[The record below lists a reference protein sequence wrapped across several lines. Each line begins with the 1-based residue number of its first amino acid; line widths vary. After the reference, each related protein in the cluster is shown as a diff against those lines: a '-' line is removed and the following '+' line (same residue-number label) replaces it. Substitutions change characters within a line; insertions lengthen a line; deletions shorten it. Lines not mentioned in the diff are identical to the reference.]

1 MFLARESQQLLVLE
15 ALLEKYATEGVVDE
29 LDNVRI
35 LAIPP
40 FSQMGTQ
47 LQLIREFGGKA
58 GFERAVHELQSELY
72 REAA

>member
-1 MFLARESQQLLVLE
+1 M
-15 ALLEKYATEGVVDE
+15 DD
-29 LDNVRI
+29 LDNVKI

-47 LQLIREFGGKA
+47 LQLVREFGGKA